1 MTRIS
6 GKVQFVGQK
15 VDEEMSLRRFH
26 LTLPF
31 DSSMDCYPSNTTA
44 QYTTKLRHPLSLE
57 NDWEVALTEI
67 SVPDMFHN
75 VKKDSCYLT
84 LTEDF
89 AQLQHS
95 DRGRILRVDRRAS
108 EISQRYVKI

>member
-26 LTLPF
+26 LTLP
-31 DSSMDCYPSNTTA
+31 SNTSNTAA

-57 NDWEVALTEI
+57 GDWEVALTEI

-108 EISQRYVKI
+108 EISQRYAGI